1 MIANELTIT
10 VPTRKRLNEIYNKIL
25 KQLKH
30 DKDYNNNRIIVEVDY
45 DDEGINNRLRLYT
58 TDSDIRLPQIKYY

>member
-10 VPTRKRLNEIYNKIL
+10 VPTRKRLNDIYYNIR

-30 DKDYNNNRIIVEVDY
+30 DEDYNNKRIIIEVDY
-45 DDEGINNRLRLYT
+45 DDEGVNNKLRLYT
-58 TDSDIRLPQIKYY
+58 TNSSIRLPQIKYY